1 MGEADKIIKNLKNS
15 GKKVEEFYVS
25 NKASDKNV
33 ALIEELIQEYKT
45 YNDLDGIQDLSMY
58 INAMRHILAEREQK
72 DKRIQELEEENMK
85 LKAQHIFTKRNSTV
99 EEKAKIFDVI
109 DRTVDTFLE
118 KEKLLWE
125 QKFKANKMSVE
136 EATDIVNEMYQERMK
151 SISEDENTVNVDKL
165 DDVKF
170 TNLEFASVRLLRE
183 VQSLQR
189 KLVNSIPKQKVK
201 EVLQKKRNE
210 LFGIT
215 YLSKEQYRPYEMQI
229 ERINKIEQEL
239 LEGERK

>member
-1 MGEADKIIKNLKNS
+1 MSEADKIIESLKNF

-25 NKASDKNV
+25 NKTSDKNV
-33 ALIEELIQEYKT
+33 ATDNVIAHKFATMQQQIDK
-45 YNDLDGIQDLSMY
+45 
-58 INAMRHILAEREQK
+58 K
-72 DKRIQELEEENMK
+72 DKRIKELEEENMK

-189 KLVNSIPKQKVK
+189 KLVNSIPKQKVIDKIK
-201 EVLQKKRNE
+201 ELKLSGGSDGKDNVENLVRE
-210 LFGIT
+210 LTIDI
-215 YLSKEQYRPYEMQI
+215 L
-229 ERINKIEQEL
+229 QEL
-239 LEGERK
+239 LEGGSK

>member
-1 MGEADKIIKNLKNS
+1 MSEAD
-15 GKKVEEFYVS
+15 
-25 NKASDKNV
+25 NKTSDKNV
-33 ALIEELIQEYKT
+33 GSIEEDIRVINKIISFYKDIDMLYNKEIQALE
-45 YNDLDGIQDLSMY
+45 
-58 INAMRHILAEREQK
+58 RVLAEREQK

-239 LEGERK
+239 LEGEE